1 MVFEI
6 NRTSSTFDSDVI
18 FLLRIG
24 TISFLILKYLKTEP
38 VVLYLIQITTPLV
51 SSLHIQWVLI
61 NSASTINR

>member
-24 TISFLILKYLKTEP
+24 TISFQILKYLKTEP